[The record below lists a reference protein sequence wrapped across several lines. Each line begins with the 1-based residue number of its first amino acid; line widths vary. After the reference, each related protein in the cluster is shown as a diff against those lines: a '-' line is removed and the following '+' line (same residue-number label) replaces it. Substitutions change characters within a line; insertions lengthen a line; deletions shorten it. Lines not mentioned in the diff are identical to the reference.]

1 MLEPCSNTFSCGTCI
16 QGKMSQWRNHA
27 ADEKAKSPLQ
37 LVHSDLAGPITPS
50 SIEGSKYAIVFVD
63 DFSGAIFVYFL
74 KNKSDATQATARFIA
89 DMAPY
94 GSIKTLRTD
103 CGTEYTCS
111 EFKELTLKNKI
122 HHEFSAPYSQHQNG
136 IKFLAWS
143 DGKSQYERSSIISFR
158 GTEPWVR
165 Y

>member
-1 MLEPCSNTFSCGTCI
+1 MLLCLWMIFLELF
-16 QGKMSQWRNHA
+16 
-27 ADEKAKSPLQ
+27 L
-37 LVHSDLAGPITPS
+37 
-50 SIEGSKYAIVFVD
+50 SI
-63 DFSGAIFVYFL
+63 FL

-122 HHEFSAPYSQHQNG
+122 HLEFSAPYSQHQNG

-158 GTEPWVR
+158 GTELWVR